1 MKWRNQLL
9 ALFCLLAFAGFGVL
23 YFQHWVMQKPFGIIL
38 FIGEGLSPSR
48 LAATRVYA
56 GGADSHL
63 SLDSM
68 PAAALLTNYSND
80 FAAPDQAAAATA
92 LATGIKTNN
101 RAISVN
107 AKGRAVRN
115 IVELARE
122 SGRACGLVT
131 NTNLTDATAAA
142 FYAHS
147 SNGSNRETIA
157 GELVKKNHFDIAL
170 GGGAGDFLPLTKEG
184 TRHDERDLLLEMRRN
199 GYDIVRSKAELE
211 SIPRWRRPKLF
222 GVFSKAEFSY
232 AGQVATGREQPSL
245 ADMVR
250 RAIELLQFNPK
261 GYLLVVDA
269 GLMRKAAQENNGE
282 RTLSETIELDR
293 ALALARNYAG
303 NKSTILLAGDCAI
316 GGFTLNGF
324 PFRRDSGV
332 AILGL
337 NSSGYP
343 WLTWATGP
351 HGLRRYGAADM
362 PGSAGQESPATQPQD
377 VEREMASE
385 PAAIYS
391 AKRFHY
397 RRRRCPF
404 WNWTRNARH
413 SRHHGQHDRFSPHS
427 QQFVIRR
434 TRVVLQS
441 LKRIRPISLAAT
453 G

>member
-1 MKWRNQLL
+1 M
-9 ALFCLLAFAGFGVL
+9 L
-23 YFQHWVMQKPFGIIL
+23 YFQHWVVQKPFGIIL

-68 PAAALLTNYSND
+68 ASSALLTNYSND

-92 LATGIKTNN
+92 LATGTKTNN
-101 RAISVN
+101 RAIGID
-107 AKGRAVRN
+107 AKGKTIRN
-115 IVELARE
+115 IIELARE

-131 NTNLTDATAAA
+131 NTSLTDATSAA
-142 FYAHS
+142 FYAHT
-147 SNGSNRETIA
+147 SNGDDRENIA
-157 GELVKKNHFDIAL
+157 LEFVKASRLDIAL
-170 GGGAGDFLPLTKEG
+170 GGGAADFLPLSKQG
-184 TRHDERDLLLEMRRN
+184 HRHDERDLLLEMRRN

-211 SIPRWRRPKLF
+211 GVPRWRRPKLF
-222 GVFSKAEFSY
+222 GLFSNSEFSY

-261 GYLLVVDA
+261 GYVLVVDA

-282 RTLSETIELDR
+282 RTLNETIELDR
-293 ALALARNYAG
+293 AVALARSYAG
-303 NKSTILLAGDCAI
+303 NKSTIFLTGDSAI
-316 GGFTLNGF
+316 GGLTLNGF

-351 HGLRRYGAADM
+351 HGLKRYGAADM
-362 PGSAGQESPATQPQD
+362 PGSAAQD
-377 VEREMASE
+377 QHPLAQQGAEREAASE
-385 PAAIYS
+385 PAAIFSQS
-391 AKRFHY
+391 AS
-397 RRRRCPF
+397 
-404 WNWTRNARH
+404 NAVE
-413 SRHHGQHDRFSPHS
+413 D
-427 QQFVIRR
+427 
-434 TRVVLQS
+434 VVLF
-441 LKRIRPISLAAT
+441 AT
-453 G
+453 GPGTQNVRGVMDSTIVFRIIRDNL

>member
-9 ALFCLLAFAGFGVL
+9 ALFCLLAFAGFGIL
-23 YFQHWVMQKPFGIIL
+23 YFQLWVVQKPFGIIL
-38 FIGEGLSPSR
+38 FVGEGLSPSR

-56 GGADSHL
+56 GGADSRL
-63 SLDSM
+63 SADSM
-68 PAAALLTNYSND
+68 AAAALLTNYSND
-80 FAAPDQAAAATA
+80 FAAPDHAAAATT
-92 LATGIKTNN
+92 LATGVKTNN
-101 RAISVN
+101 RALGVD
-107 AKGRAVRN
+107 AKGRSIRN

-131 NTNLTDATAAA
+131 NANLTDATAAA

-147 SNGSNRETIA
+147 SDGKNREA
-157 GELVKKNHFDIAL
+157 LALELVGKNHFDIAL
-170 GGGAGDFLPLTKEG
+170 GGGAADFLPLTKEG
-184 TRHDERDLLLEMRRN
+184 ARHDERDLLLELRRN

-211 SIPRWRRPKLF
+211 AIPRWRRPKLF
-222 GVFSKAEFSY
+222 GVFSKTEFSY

-303 NKSTILLAGDCAI
+303 TKAMILLAGDCAI
-316 GGFTLNGF
+316 GGLTLNGF

-343 WLTWATGP
+343 WLTWASGP
-351 HGLRRYGAADM
+351 HGLKRYGAANM
-362 PGSAGQESPATQPQD
+362 PGAEGQDLPPAQQQGAD
-377 VEREMASE
+377 REAVSE

-391 AKRFHY
+391 Q
-397 RRRRCPF
+397 
-404 WNWTRNARH
+404 NA
-413 SRHHGQHDRFSPHS
+413 STTVED
-427 QQFVIRR
+427 
-434 TRVVLQS
+434 VVLFGTGPGTQNIRGIMDNTVVFELIRDS
-441 LKRIRPISLAAT
+441 L
-453 G
+453 

>member
-23 YFQHWVMQKPFGIIL
+23 YFQHWVIQKPFSIIL

-48 LAATRVYA
+48 LAATRVYG
-56 GGADSHL
+56 GGADSQL

-68 PAAALLTNYSND
+68 ESAALLTNYSND

-92 LATGIKTNN
+92 LATGTKTNN
-101 RAISVN
+101 RAIGIDP
-107 AKGRAVRN
+107 KGRTIRN
-115 IVELARE
+115 IIELAHE

-142 FYAHS
+142 FYAHT
-147 SNGSNRETIA
+147 SNGNDRENIALEFVKENRI
-157 GELVKKNHFDIAL
+157 DIAL
-170 GGGAGDFLPLTKEG
+170 GGGAADFLPTTKDG
-184 TRHDERDLLLEMRRN
+184 NRHDERDLLLEMRRN

-211 SIPRWRRPKLF
+211 VVPRWRRPKLF
-222 GVFSKAEFSY
+222 GVFSKTEFSY

-293 ALALARNYAG
+293 ALASARSYSG
-303 NKSTILLAGDCAI
+303 NKSMILLAGDSAI
-316 GGFTLNGF
+316 GGLTLNGF

-351 HGLRRYGAADM
+351 HGLKRYGAADM
-362 PGSAGQESPATQPQD
+362 PGSAEQGGGPYPQQKA
-377 VEREMASE
+377 EREAPSE

-391 AKRFHY
+391 QTAT
-397 RRRRCPF
+397 
-404 WNWTRNARH
+404 NTVE
-413 SRHHGQHDRFSPHS
+413 D
-427 QQFVIRR
+427 
-434 TRVVLQS
+434 VVLFGTGPGTQS
-441 LKRIRPISLAAT
+441 IRGIMDSTNVFRIIRDNL
-453 G
+453 

>member
-1 MKWRNQLL
+1 VKWRNQLL

-23 YFQHWVMQKPFGIIL
+23 YFQHWVIQKPFGIIL

-56 GGADSHL
+56 VGADSHL

-92 LATGIKTNN
+92 LATGTKTNN
-101 RAISVN
+101 RAIGVDT
-107 AKGRAVRN
+107 KGRIIRN

-131 NTNLTDATAAA
+131 NTNLTDATATA
-142 FYAHS
+142 FYAHP
-147 SNGSNRETIA
+147 SNGNDRESIA
-157 GELVKKNHFDIAL
+157 LDFVKENQLDIAL
-170 GGGAGDFLPLTKEG
+170 GGGAANFLPTTKEG
-184 TRHDERDLLLEMRRN
+184 SRRDERDLLLEMRRN
-199 GYDIVRSKAELE
+199 GYDIVRSKADLE
-211 SIPRWRRPKLF
+211 AVPRWRRPKLF
-222 GVFSKAEFSY
+222 GVFSRTEFSY

-293 ALALARNYAG
+293 ALALARSYAG
-303 NKSTILLAGDCAI
+303 NKSMILLAGDSAI
-316 GGFTLNGF
+316 GGLTLNGF

-351 HGLRRYGAADM
+351 HGLKRYGAPDT
-362 PGSAGQESPATQPQD
+362 PGGVKQDSPSLQQQGT
-377 VEREMASE
+377 EREAASE

-391 AKRFHY
+391 QSAS
-397 RRRRCPF
+397 
-404 WNWTRNARH
+404 NTVE
-413 SRHHGQHDRFSPHS
+413 D
-427 QQFVIRR
+427 
-434 TRVVLQS
+434 VVLFGTGPGTQNIRGVMDNTIVF
-441 LKRIRPISLAAT
+441 RIIRDNL
-453 G
+453 

>member
-9 ALFCLLAFAGFGVL
+9 ALFCLVAFAGFGVL
-23 YFQHWVMQKPFGIIL
+23 YFQHWVVQKPFGIIL

-68 PAAALLTNYSND
+68 STSALLTNYSND

-92 LATGIKTNN
+92 LATGTKTNN
-101 RAISVN
+101 RAIGVD
-107 AKGRAVRN
+107 AKGKTIRN
-115 IVELARE
+115 IIELARE

-131 NTNLTDATAAA
+131 NTSLTDATSAA
-142 FYAHS
+142 FYAHT
-147 SNGSNRETIA
+147 SNGNDRANIA
-157 GELVKKNHFDIAL
+157 LEFVKDSRLDIAL
-170 GGGAGDFLPLTKEG
+170 GGGAADFVPVAKQG
-184 TRHDERDLLLEMRRN
+184 NRHDERDLLLEMRRN

-211 SIPRWRRPKLF
+211 GVPRWRRPKLF
-222 GVFSKAEFSY
+222 GVFSNIEFSY

-261 GYLLVVDA
+261 GYVLVVDA

-282 RTLSETIELDR
+282 RTLNETIELDR
-293 ALALARNYAG
+293 AVALARSYAG
-303 NKSTILLAGDCAI
+303 NKSTIFVTGDSAI
-316 GGFTLNGF
+316 GGLTLNGF

-351 HGLRRYGAADM
+351 HGLKRYGAADT
-362 PGSAGQESPATQPQD
+362 PGLSEQDQHPMAQQAT
-377 VEREMASE
+377 EREAASE
-385 PAAIYS
+385 PAAVYS
-391 AKRFHY
+391 QSAS
-397 RRRRCPF
+397 
-404 WNWTRNARH
+404 NAVE
-413 SRHHGQHDRFSPHS
+413 D
-427 QQFVIRR
+427 
-434 TRVVLQS
+434 VVL
-441 LKRIRPISLAAT
+441 LAT
-453 G
+453 GPGTQNVRGVMDSTIVFRIIRDNL